1 MSQIR
6 FQIVP
11 PIDRPESPI
20 FITGSHPSLGE
31 WKQDRAL
38 KLNWAPPFHVGE
50 IESDTGHHFDYKIT
64 RGSWETEAVDAYGHV
79 PSNFFH
85 DVWLDATRHHTIAD
99 WKDRYAGRLT
109 HERIHSRI
117 LAGTRDLLIWLP
129 PTYGSDS
136 QHRFPILILHDGDNV
151 FDPATS
157 AISGVDWAAD
167 ESINTLSRRAV
178 LPETIVV
185 AVCHP
190 EGFSDDNASLR
201 DFDLSPELSGAAY
214 AHFIAEELVPHM
226 DEHYRTIPKPISRI
240 LGGASLG
247 ALNSFYLALNHP
259 GVFGGFLCLSTSFED
274 VSQSVPDRSALLLA
288 LADKTNLDSST
299 RIYFDY
305 GDQGLDE
312 CYEGYHKI
320 LGCLLREKGWKDGEE
335 FLIQRIVG
343 GSHSEI
349 SWRNRLGDALAFL
362 SR

>member
-1 MSQIR
+1 MSKIR

-31 WKQDRAL
+31 WCPSRAL
-38 KLNWAPPFHVGE
+38 KLDWAPPFHVGE
-50 IESDTGHHFDYKIT
+50 IESDTGHHFEYKIT

-79 PSNFFH
+79 PGNFSH
-85 DVWLDATRHHTIAD
+85 DVWLDATRHHTVAD
-99 WKDRYAGRLT
+99 WKDRYSGRLT
-109 HERIHSRI
+109 HERVRSRI
-117 LAGTRDLLIWLP
+117 LADTRDLLVWLP
-129 PTYGSDS
+129 PSYGIDS
-136 QHRFPILILHDGDNV
+136 QHRFPLLILHDGDNV

-157 AISGVDWAAD
+157 VISGVDWAAD
-167 ESINTLSRRAV
+167 EWIKTLSRRGV

-190 EGFSDDNASLR
+190 EGFSDDNVSLR

-214 AHFIAEELVPHM
+214 ARFIAEELVPHM
-226 DEHYRTIPKPISRI
+226 DAHYRTISKPASRI

-247 ALNSFYLALNHP
+247 ALNCFHLALKHP
-259 GVFGGFLCLSTSFED
+259 GIFGGFLCLSTSFED

-288 LADKTNLDSST
+288 LAENSSLDPAA

-320 LGCLLREKGWKDGEE
+320 LGSLLREKGWKDGAE
-335 FLIQRIVG
+335 FLIQRIAG
-343 GSHSEI
+343 GSHAEI
-349 SWRNRLGDALAFL
+349 SWRARLGDALAFL